1 MLRRL
6 VRRRN
11 CRQRLGTRVVVGG
24 LLIAAI
30 VAVVLVGL
38 LAVSLGPPR
47 DREVARLIDVLEL
60 QEGMAVGEIG
70 AGAATLTIAVARR
83 VGPSGHVF
91 STELDADRL
100 DQIRAAVGEAGLSNV
115 TVLEAG
121 ERSSNLESACCDVIL
136 MRRVYHHLSDPAAIV
151 ADLKRAL
158 KPAGRLAIIEFESS
172 GVLGIVSRAGI
183 DRADLTSQMREGGF
197 ALMTAD
203 EWPGWD
209 HYIAVFR
216 ATR

>member
-1 MLRRL
+1 MSGTMTKGPLRRIGS
-6 VRRRN
+6 RR
-11 CRQRLGTRVVVGG
+11 TIVSG
-24 LLIAAI
+24 LLIAAS

-38 LAVSLGPPR
+38 LAVCLGPPG
-47 DREVARLIDVLEL
+47 DQEVGRLVDVLEL
-60 QEGMAVGEIG
+60 REGMVVGEIG
-70 AGAATLTIAVARR
+70 AGAGTLTLAVARR

-100 DQIRAAVGEAGLSNV
+100 DQIRAAVRAARLSNV

-172 GVLGIVSRAGI
+172 GVLGRVSREGI
-183 DRADLTSQMREGGF
+183 DRADLTSQLREGGF
-197 ALMTAD
+197 ELTTAD

-209 HYIAVFR
+209 HYIAVFQQ
-216 ATR
+216 TR